1 MRLIIPLVVVSL
13 LAISCNSKLDVNGNS
28 AIVKVNGKVLYK
40 SDLEENILSGLSQ
53 EDSIITAEYYIRT
66 WINDVLLYDIALKN
80 VYNEEHIARLVA
92 DYKKSLLVYQYQERL
107 INEKLTKEINNE
119 VLLDYYNHNKSKFKL
134 DRPLVKGIYLKVPIG
149 ASNINE
155 VRNWYKSTTQAARE
169 KMEKYSIHNAASY
182 DYFTDRWVDFEELMN
197 NWPVSYQNE
206 DAIVNH
212 NKYIE
217 QCDSSYCYFL
227 NITDFLL
234 RGDDA
239 PFEFAKTSIEEMLV
253 NQRKIEFLKK
263 TEEDLYERAL
273 KRGEIKFYKE

>member
-13 LAISCNSKLDVNGNS
+13 LTISCSSKLDVDGNN
-28 AIVKVNGKVLYK
+28 AIVKVDGKILYR
-40 SDLEENILSGLSQ
+40 SDLEENIPSGLSQ
-53 EDSIITAEYYIRT
+53 EDSIIAAEYYIRT
-66 WINDVLLYDIALKN
+66 WISDILLYEIALKN
-80 VYNEEHIARLVA
+80 VYNAEHIARLVD
-92 DYKKSLLVYQYQERL
+92 DYKKSLLIYQYQERL
-107 INEKLTKEINNE
+107 INEKLTKEINEE
-119 VLLDYYNHNKSKFKL
+119 VLLDYYNNNKSIFNL
-134 DRPLVKGIYLKVPIG
+134 DKPLVKGIYLKVPIG
-149 ASNINE
+149 ASGINE
-155 VRNWYKSTTQAARE
+155 VREWYKSTSQTARE
-169 KMEKYSIHNAASY
+169 QMEKYSIHNAASY

-197 NWPVSYQNE
+197 NWPVNYRNE
-206 DAIVNH
+206 DAIVNR

-239 PFEFAKTSIEEMLV
+239 PFEFAKSSIEEMLI
-253 NQRKIEFLKK
+253 NQRRIEFLKK